1 MTPDQANVIAV
12 QAGNQSMTAGGRVTW
27 NVEDYAVANEA
38 YQSALYAVRQPTPIS
53 IKIEEAVFVLYDA
66 QGNVLA
72 DYEALGPA
80 CRDAATSFGAT
91 VIHLVD
97 FPPNFSDADAGN

>member
-12 QAGNQSMTAGGRVTW
+12 KAGNDSMTNGGRVTW
-27 NVEDYAVANEA
+27 NTDDYEVANDA
-38 YQSALYAVRQPTPIS
+38 YQSALYAVREPYPIT
-53 IKIEEAVFVLYDA
+53 IKIEEAAFVLYDS

-80 CRDAATSFGAT
+80 CRDAAVSFGAT

-97 FPPNFSDADAGN
+97 FPPNFSDKQAN